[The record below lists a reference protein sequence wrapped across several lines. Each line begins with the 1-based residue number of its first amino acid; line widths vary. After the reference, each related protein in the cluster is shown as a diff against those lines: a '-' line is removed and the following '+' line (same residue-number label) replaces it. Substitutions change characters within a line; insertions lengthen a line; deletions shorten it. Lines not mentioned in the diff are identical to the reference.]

1 MQFEPSYLRLYRSG
15 ELAERVAQAKAIL
28 KKCELCPKC
37 CRVDRTRGE
46 KGFCRSGV
54 EPMVSSFN
62 PHFGEE
68 PVLVGSG
75 GSGTIFFTNCTLG
88 CIYCQ
93 NYPISQLG
101 NGNVY
106 TTRELA
112 RMYLRLQRMGCH
124 NINFVTPTHFVPQ
137 ILEALELA
145 IPEGFNLPLVY
156 NTSGY
161 ERVETLRLLEG
172 IIDIYMP
179 DIKYASNEMAKKYSG
194 VSDYVEYNR
203 AALKE
208 MFRQVGILQC
218 DERGIAQ
225 RGLLVRHLVLP
236 EDISGSEDCIRFLAE
251 ELSPH
256 LHLALMSQ
264 YFPAY
269 KAPETPPLN
278 RRIDR
283 KHFLELA
290 RLVKQIGFQGWIQPI

>member
-1 MQFEPSYLRLYRSG
+1 MQFEPAYLRLYRSG

-28 KKCELCPKC
+28 KKCVLCPRC
-37 CRVDRTRGE
+37 CQVDRTRGE
-46 KGFCRSGV
+46 KGFCRSGA
-54 EPMVSSFN
+54 EPIVSSFN

-75 GSGTIFFTNCTLG
+75 GSGTIFFTNCTLA

-106 TTRELA
+106 TTQELA
-112 RMYLRLQRMGCH
+112 RMYLRLQRIGCH

-161 ERVETLRLLEG
+161 ERVETLRLLDG
-172 IIDIYMP
+172 IFDIYMP
-179 DIKYASNEMAKKYSG
+179 DIKYASNEMAQKYSG

-203 AALKE
+203 SALKE
-208 MFRQVGILQC
+208 MYRQVGILQC
-218 DERGIAQ
+218 DEQGIAQ

-236 EDISGSEDCIRFLAE
+236 ENISGSEDCIRFLAE

-256 LHLALMSQ
+256 IHLALMSQ

-278 RRIDR
+278 QRIDR
-283 KHFLELA
+283 KHFLNLA
-290 RLVKQIGFQGWIQPI
+290 RMVKQIGF